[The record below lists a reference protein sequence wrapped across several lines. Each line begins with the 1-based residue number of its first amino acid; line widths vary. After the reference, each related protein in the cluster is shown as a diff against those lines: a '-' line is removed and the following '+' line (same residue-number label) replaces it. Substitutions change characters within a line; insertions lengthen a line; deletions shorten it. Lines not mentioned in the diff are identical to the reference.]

1 MPCLAYGAHVCC
13 SCLSL
18 SVKYGKYQSA
28 GPLGEEAG
36 MHLYSAFE
44 FQVSPWPVA
53 TMHCGTKMGRQH
65 FSSVSAE
72 IPRTKMVTG
81 NSVTGTLPWHLDQ
94 GVSGNRDYG
103 CPAVPGS
110 PCKFQHSGSPVA
122 PLAKCCLGRVV
133 SRARPWKR
141 IPGVPTQLA
150 TMIPA
155 L

>member
-1 MPCLAYGAHVCC
+1 MVHTSVAAVLACQSSMG
-13 SCLSL
+13 SINQQGLW
-18 SVKYGKYQSA
+18 GKR
-28 GPLGEEAG
+28 LGCTYIQ
-36 MHLYSAFE
+36 HLNSKSHLG
-44 FQVSPWPVA
+44 QWPPYTLVR
-53 TMHCGTKMGRQH
+53 KMGRQH

-94 GVSGNRDYG
+94 GVSGHGDYG

-141 IPGVPTQLA
+141 IPGVPTQSVS
-150 TMIPA
+150 MIPA
-155 L
+155 P